1 VRKRTAKLN
10 SIKGINR
17 CEEMSLP
24 NVEPLPSELLR
35 DGIVEV
41 RGDNGAFYKAFIVDV
56 DDNTAAEVNN
66 CLDTEV
72 NSSATTSATNSCDT
86 SKITLAF
93 ENDWLPQQKFPINR
107 IRLPP
112 PSQSSHSASANSP
125 TNGSNTPDSV
135 VGTANNSTASVMSER
150 PPIIT
155 EGMEI
160 EVLSCTNDGEQ
171 CGWWRAQV
179 KMIKGMSPSMTPSMT
194 PLPRHSSHPLPI
206 SGDFHV
212 VEYQNVTTSDGQSV
226 QSTPNH
232 QTYSEIVASDRIRPK
247 NPHPLLTTNPFY
259 KFEIKIPD
267 DIRSMNTSWLKKSE
281 AHKQFK
287 QFIGAIVVRFDE
299 PNGVLICVGYA
310 AHEKTYLA
318 SITQKRAQMLSEMHF
333 RNIKQKL
340 VLLSRTEEAA
350 KQLESTRGPFGSGF
364 TGTHYG
370 GSSGQ
375 NYVVE
380 VVVAE
385 HLMGLAI
392 GAHGVN
398 IQNARKLDGI
408 SAIDIEENSCIFR
421 IKGQSLEAC
430 HKARAMLEFAEKGIE
445 VPRTLVGK
453 AIGKNGRIIQE
464 IVDKSGVVRVKI
476 EGDNENEAPREHVP
490 FVFVGTSESIQNA
503 QILLDYHLNHL
514 QEVEKLRQEKL
525 EIVHQLRTIQH
536 PPSHGAHPSPSTS
549 MIIQTQQQL
558 FGSTKNITNSS
569 VQIHDESDH
578 KYGSDRVR
586 SGSQRGITRTDN
598 TTGINSR
605 TISGQRGGGRG
616 ASISGSAP
624 MRRFNTNA
632 MDRPMDRDRSGR
644 PSHARNPP
652 FGGNKGRNF
661 KEGTPVDDSIH
672 RSSHRTDSQQNSQKG
687 DSYGKPQ
694 RSQRNDRNERMDRP
708 ERSDRLDKSDR
719 NERNERNDR
728 NERSGERNDKYS
740 SAIRSANPQKPQTNE
755 QNSSSTA
762 KQSSHSESKPSLS
775 SGQQLVNGN
784 A

>member
-1 VRKRTAKLN
+1 
-10 SIKGINR
+10 
-17 CEEMSLP
+17 MSHA
-24 NVEPLPSELLR
+24 NAEPLPSELLR

-56 DDNTAAEVNN
+56 DDTTAADLAN
-66 CLDTEV
+66 CLDTD
-72 NSSATTSATNSCDT
+72 SGAASAATVSPPVDN

-112 PSQSSHSASANSP
+112 PSTSATFQSANSP
-125 TNGSNTPDSV
+125 TNGSNAADTSISNNSNASV
-135 VGTANNSTASVMSER
+135 VSDR
-150 PPIIT
+150 PTIIS

-160 EVLSCTNDGEQ
+160 EVFSCTNDGEQ

-179 KMIKGMSPSMTPSMT
+179 KMIKG
-194 PLPRHSSHPLPI
+194 
-206 SGDFHV
+206 DFHV
-212 VEYQNVTTSDGQSV
+212 VEYQNVSSSDGQSV

-259 KFEIKIPD
+259 KFEIKIPE
-267 DIRSMNTSWLKKSE
+267 DIRSMNTSWLLKSE

-310 AHEKTYLA
+310 PHEKTYLA
-318 SITQKRAQMLSEMHF
+318 STTQKRAQMLSEMHF

-375 NYVVE
+375 NYLVE

-398 IQNARKLDGI
+398 IQNARKLEGI

-525 EIVHQLRTIQH
+525 EIVHQLRNIQQH
-536 PPSHGAHPSPSTS
+536 PTHTSPSTS

-558 FGSTKNITNSS
+558 LHKNITNSS
-569 VQIHDESDH
+569 VQNHDESDQ

-586 SGSQRGITRTDN
+586 TGSQRGIARTDN
-598 TTGINSR
+598 TRGGVDSR
-605 TISGQRGGGRG
+605 TMSGQRNVGRG
-616 ASISGSAP
+616 GPMSGSSNV
-624 MRRFNTNA
+624 RRYNTNTI
-632 MDRPMDRDRSGR
+632 DSRPGGDRDRSGR
-644 PSHARNPP
+644 PSHPRNQP
-652 FGGNKGRNF
+652 FNKSRQHF
-661 KEGTPVDDSIH
+661 KEGTPVEDSAP
-672 RSSHRTDSQQNSQKG
+672 RSSHRADSQQNSQKG

-694 RSQRNDRNERMDRP
+694 RNQRNDRNDRNDHRLDRTTDRTDRNDKNHEKS
-708 ERSDRLDKSDR
+708 ERSDK
-719 NERNERNDR
+719 NERNDR
-728 NERSGERNDKYS
+728 QY
-740 SAIRSANPQKPQTNE
+740 
-755 QNSSSTA
+755 STA
-762 KQSSHSESKPSLS
+762 TNRSQQSSGSGNAQKLPTNDQNNPSLKQSSHSESKQTLS

>member
-1 VRKRTAKLN
+1 MTT
-10 SIKGINR
+10 
-17 CEEMSLP
+17 P
-24 NVEPLPSELLR
+24 NTDSLPSELLK

-56 DDNTAAEVNN
+56 DDNTADS
-66 CLDTEV
+66 DTGVETE
-72 NSSATTSATNSCDT
+72 STATTTTTATTTAAAAAATNSVTT
-86 SKITLAF
+86 SGDKSKLTLAF

-112 PSQSSHSASANSP
+112 PTSLSTTQSANSCA
-125 TNGSNTPDSV
+125 NGANNESSNANTSV
-135 VGTANNSTASVMSER
+135 V
-150 PPIIT
+150 PPIVT

-179 KMIKGMSPSMTPSMT
+179 KMIKG
-194 PLPRHSSHPLPI
+194 
-206 SGDFHV
+206 DFHV
-212 VEYQNVTTSDGQSV
+212 VEYQNSTTSDGQSV
-226 QSTPNH
+226 QSGPNH

-267 DIRSMNTSWLKKSE
+267 DIRSMNTGWLSKSE

-287 QFIGAIVVRFDE
+287 QFIGAIVVRYDE
-299 PNGVLICVGYA
+299 AKGVLICVGYA
-310 AHEKTYLA
+310 PHEKTYLA
-318 SITQKRAQMLSEMHF
+318 GITQKRAQMLSEMHF

-364 TGTHYG
+364 AGTHYG
-370 GSSGQ
+370 GASGQ
-375 NYVVE
+375 NYMVE

-398 IQNARKLDGI
+398 IQNARKLEGI
-408 SAIDIEENSCIFR
+408 TAIDIEENSCTFR

-430 HKARAMLEFAEKGIE
+430 HRARAMLEFAEKGIE

-453 AIGKNGRIIQE
+453 AIGKAGRIIQE

-476 EGDNENEAPREHVP
+476 EGDTENEAPREHVP

-525 EIVHQLRTIQH
+525 EIVHQLRTIQQH
-536 PPSHGAHPSPSTS
+536 PTHVTPSSS
-549 MIIQTQQQL
+549 MNIQTQQL
-558 FGSTKNITNSS
+558 IHKNITNSS
-569 VQIHDESDH
+569 VQMHEESDR
-578 KYGSDRVR
+578 SDRGR
-586 SGSQRGITRTDN
+586 TGSQRGVPRSDTN
-598 TTGINSR
+598 VNSR
-605 TISGQRGGGRG
+605 TIPGQRNSSRGGGM
-616 ASISGSAP
+616 SGSNI
-624 MRRFNTNA
+624 RRYMNPSE
-632 MDRPMDRDRSGR
+632 RGPDRDRGSDRDRGGR
-644 PSHARNPP
+644 SSHPRSQP
-652 FGGNKGRNF
+652 FNKSRHY
-661 KEGTPVDDSIH
+661 KEGTPIENDSSASTQRSVH
-672 RSSHRTDSQQNSQKG
+672 RNDSQPIPQKG
-687 DSYGKPQ
+687 DTYSKPQ
-694 RSQRNDRNERMDRP
+694 RTRYDRNERVDRNDRTERS
-708 ERSDRLDKSDR
+708 ERSDRSER
-719 NERNERNDR
+719 TERNERNDK
-728 NERSGERNDKYS
+728 SERNDKYS
-740 SAIRSANPQKPQTNE
+740 STTRSQQSSTSGNQQKPQSNE
-755 QNSSSTA
+755 QNSSI
-762 KQSSHSESKPSLS
+762 KQSVHSEAKPS
-775 SGQQLVNGN
+775 SGHQLVNGN

>member
-1 VRKRTAKLN
+1 MSHPMVE
-10 SIKGINR
+10 SISN
-17 CEEMSLP
+17 
-24 NVEPLPSELLR
+24 ELLR

-41 RGDNGAFYKAFIVDV
+41 RGDNGAFYKAFIIDI
-56 DDNTAAEVNN
+56 DDNTSNDLTN
-66 CLDTEV
+66 CLDTET
-72 NSSATTSATNSCDT
+72 NSSALNSTTNSSPNSVDN

-93 ENDWLPQQKFPINR
+93 ENDWLPQQKFSINR

-112 PSQSSHSASANSP
+112 PNQSSHTPTSAAPVAANGSNVSETNISASSSANSIANN
-125 TNGSNTPDSV
+125 TNSSV
-135 VGTANNSTASVMSER
+135 VSV

-179 KMIKGMSPSMTPSMT
+179 KMIKG
-194 PLPRHSSHPLPI
+194 
-206 SGDFHV
+206 DFHV
-212 VEYQNVTTSDGQSV
+212 VEYQNVSSADGQSV

-259 KFEIKIPD
+259 KFEIKIPE
-267 DIRSMNTSWLKKSE
+267 DIRNMNTSWLSKAE

-287 QFIGAIVVRFDE
+287 QSIDAIVVRFDE
-299 PNGVLICVGYA
+299 PNGVLVVVGYA
-310 AHEKTYLA
+310 PHEKTYLA
-318 SITQKRAQMLSEMHF
+318 GITQKRATMLSEMHF

-525 EIVHQLRTIQH
+525 EIVHQLRNIQQH
-536 PPSHGAHPSPSTS
+536 PTHSTS
-549 MIIQTQQQL
+549 SSSMTIQTQQQL
-558 FGSTKNITNSS
+558 IHKNIANSS
-569 VQIHDESDH
+569 SAQIHDESDQ

-586 SGSQRGITRTDN
+586 GGPHGPQRGMVRSDN
-598 TTGINSR
+598 TRDVSSRGMTGPR
-605 TISGQRGGGRG
+605 TGSRGGNM
-616 ASISGSAP
+616 SGTGN
-624 MRRFNTNA
+624 MRNRFNPNNNA
-632 MDRPMDRDRSGR
+632 MERGGVDRDRRVGHQ
-644 PSHARNPP
+644 SHQRQQP
-652 FGGNKGRNF
+652 FSKSRHSF
-661 KEGTPVDDSIH
+661 KEGTPVDETNSLATTGQK
-672 RSSHRTDSQQNSQKG
+672 SHRGDSQPNPQKG
-687 DSYGKPQ
+687 DSFAPKAQ
-694 RSQRNDRNERMDRP
+694 RQNPRNDRNERNDN
-708 ERSDRLDKSDR
+708 K
-719 NERNERNDR
+719 NERNDKFSTT
-728 NERSGERNDKYS
+728 RSQS
-740 SAIRSANPQKPQTNE
+740 SSGSANTQKPQPIE
-755 QNSSSTA
+755 QKEST
-762 KQSSHSESKPSLS
+762 KSHSDSKGPAVAQTQ
-775 SGQQLVNGN
+775 QQLVNGN